1 MQATTSP
8 PPAELHD
15 KGGRRFV
22 VRRYTDA
29 DRPALEAMYDSFQP
43 KWVAQGLPPAGLDR
57 IQRWL
62 DRALA
67 SGEHLVVEVGGVLAG
82 HGMLIPI
89 DETQAELANFLHQSY
104 RDRGIGTLLNIVLV
118 DIARATGCKRVW
130 LSVEP
135 GNRAA
140 VRSYQKA
147 GFRMLPSTIWAPEL
161 EMEVVLSESAT

>member
-1 MQATTSP
+1 MPATASP
-8 PPAELHD
+8 LPAELHD
-15 KGGRRFV
+15 KGGGGFV
-22 VRRYTDA
+22 VRRYTHA

-43 KWVAQGLPPAGLDR
+43 KWAAQGLPPAGLDR
-57 IQRWL
+57 IRRWL

-67 SGEHLVVEVGGVLAG
+67 RGEHVVVEIDGALAG

-89 DETQAELANFLHQSY
+89 DARQSELANFLHQSY
-104 RDRGIGTLLNIVLV
+104 RDRGIGTLLNVVLV
-118 DIARATGCKRVW
+118 GLAREAGCRRVW

-161 EMEVVLSESAT
+161 EMEVVLGENGM